1 MANELAVAAVEENE
15 ETVHEVISLVENAAK
30 SVITHWF
37 AEKAK
42 CEKDVDTKC
51 RDNAL
56 QFEQE
61 LRKLGPK

>member
-1 MANELAVAAVEENE
+1 MPEDEKE
-15 ETVHEVISLVENAAK
+15 ETVHEIVSIVANAVK

-42 CEKDVDTKC
+42 CEKDVDTHC
-51 RDNAL
+51 RDNGL